1 MVKYAID
8 KYKANADRVYATGD
22 SSGAMMTELL
32 AALYPDIF
40 KAGAAFAGVPA
51 GCSNVFDGSGLCGL
65 PAQTAQQWGDRVRAM
80 DKGYSGHRPRLQ
92 LFHGDADGTIT
103 YKNLAEAIK
112 EWTNVLD
119 LSTTPTSTQDTGL
132 TLGTHQAKRQ
142 TWKNSCGY
150 AVLDVLTSVGGD
162 HGPSDALFEASYII
176 PFLGLDKTDAVDPE
190 IAQCGGG
197 GDAGVGGAGGGG
209 DAGGAGGSSSG
220 KDGGVGGSAGST
232 GAGGSSSTGGSTDS
246 GGNSSSGGA
255 PGTGGSQSSGGSAAG
270 GSQASGGAVSTGG
283 KSSTGG
289 SAGSGSGGTSSNGG
303 AAGNST
309 GGGGT
314 NGCTCSV
321 GSANANGH
329 VGIVLLALGLALTT
343 IARRRRVKP

>member
-1 MVKYAID
+1 
-8 KYKANADRVYATGD
+8 
-22 SSGAMMTELL
+22 
-32 AALYPDIF
+32 
-40 KAGAAFAGVPA
+40 
-51 GCSNVFDGSGLCGL
+51 
-65 PAQTAQQWGDRVRAM
+65 M

-142 TWKNSCGY
+142 TWKNACGY
-150 AVLDVLTSVGGD
+150 AVLDALTSVGGD
-162 HGPSDALFEASYII
+162 HGPSDALFEASYVI

-197 GDAGVGGAGGGG
+197 SDGGVGGASGDGAVGGAGGT
-209 DAGGAGGSSSG
+209 GGSTSA
-220 KDGGVGGSAGST
+220 KDGGVGGSAGGTTGAGGSSANGGST
-232 GAGGSSSTGGSTDS
+232 GSGGSSSTGGAS
-246 GGNSSSGGA
+246 
-255 PGTGGSQSSGGSAAG
+255 GTGGSQSSGGSAAG

-329 VGIVLLALGLALTT
+329 VGIILLALGLALTT
-343 IARRRRVKP
+343 IARRRRGKP